1 MDADSK
7 ENVIL
12 SDVIRK
18 QNLVKSILLPIL
30 YNFFKKIQFRGYNF

>member
-18 QNLVKSILLPIL
+18 QNLVKSILLQIL
-30 YNFFKKIQFRGYNF
+30 NNFF